1 MRTRH
6 DFDAVRKDGTEV
18 TVTVIED
25 HDAEDLLLQVG
36 VKAQPV
42 VVNPADRAT
51 LGHLIAGDPV

>member
-6 DFDAVRKDGTEV
+6 DFDAARKDGTEV
-18 TVTVIED
+18 TVTVTED
-25 HDAEDLLLQVG
+25 DTENLFTIQVG

-42 VVNPADRAT
+42 IINPADRAT